1 MLISW
6 YKNLFKK
13 EQEKKEDKCP
23 YLEFVEEQ
31 EKVLK
36 RNDKYS
42 ISQQMQDELEPIH
55 KS

>member
-13 EQEKKEDKCP
+13 EEKKKEDKCP
-23 YLEFVEEQ
+23 YIEFVEEQ

-36 RNDKYS
+36 RNDS
-42 ISQQMQDELEPIH
+42 NA
-55 KS
+55 